1 LTIRHFAFDL
11 TAFLVLSICAVIV
24 SSVSYHRA
32 TLDLNLA
39 QEQKYRSYI
48 LASELRQ
55 SSDDLTRLART
66 YVVTGEPKYEAQY
79 WDVLAIR
86 NGEKARPADYH
97 RIYWDFVAATGEAPR
112 PGTVKAPLMALMREA
127 GFTEE
132 EFAKLAQA
140 QANSDGLVDLETEA
154 MNAVKGLF
162 LAPDG
167 TYSVVGEPNLT
178 YAAGLLHSDQYH
190 RYKAEIMAPL
200 DEFFVLMEERTSGAV
215 VDGEERANVA
225 VQFLAAAIVMMFLSV
240 ILTIWVFYTRVSQPL
255 LVLTGVMKGLAED
268 RLTID
273 VPGTHRKDE
282 IGDMARRVV
291 VFRDGMLEA
300 QRLREEQDAN
310 HRVETERSR
319 RLEAG
324 VAEFEQTIGEVI
336 AALAEASTEMQ
347 ASAEGLTGNADQAT
361 KQSAVVA
368 AATQQAT
375 GNVGAV
381 AGAAEELR
389 NSISEIARQ
398 VQASTAITG
407 RAVEEASKTNATVQG
422 LADAAQKVGD
432 VVLLIQDI
440 AEQTNLLALNATIEA
455 ARAGD
460 AGKGFAVVA
469 SEVKGL
475 ADQTRKATDDIHGQ
489 ISSIQS
495 ATDEAVTAIR
505 GIGKTIQEVSEIATA
520 IASAVEQQSSATGE
534 IARNAQEAAA
544 GAEEV
549 LANIAGVS
557 EASEETGSAAA
568 RVLNAASVLS
578 QQAAALRT
586 EVEGFLSTVRAS

>member
-1 LTIRHFAFDL
+1 MTIRHFAW
-11 TAFLVLSICAVIV
+11 AVAVFLVLSIGAVIV
-24 SSVSYHRA
+24 ASLAYQRA
-32 TLDLNLA
+32 AVDLDVA
-39 QEQKYRSYI
+39 QNQKYRSYI

-66 YVVTGEPKYEAQY
+66 YVVTGEPKYETQY

-86 NGEKARPADYH
+86 NGEKARPVDYH

-162 LAPDG
+162 MAPDG
-167 TYSVVGEPNLT
+167 TYSVVGEPDLT

-215 VDGEERANVA
+215 VDGEKRVNVA
-225 VQFLAAAIVMMFLSV
+225 GQFLGAAIVMMLLSV
-240 ILTIWVFYTRVSQPL
+240 ILTIWVFYVRISRPL
-255 LVLTGVMKGLAED
+255 LALTDVMKELAED

-273 VPGTHRKDE
+273 VPGTRRKDE
-282 IGDMARRVV
+282 IGEMARRVV

-300 QRLREEQDAN
+300 RRLREEQDAT
-310 HRVETERSR
+310 HRVETERSA

-324 VAEFEQTIGEVI
+324 IAEFEQTIGEVI
-336 AALAEASTEMQ
+336 ASLADASADMQ

-407 RAVEEASKTNATVQG
+407 RAVEEASKTDATVQG

-475 ADQTRKATDDIHGQ
+475 ADQTRKATDNIHGQ

-568 RVLNAASVLS
+568 QVN
-578 QQAAALRT
+578 RT
-586 EVEGFLSTVRAS
+586 GFAGGSEP

>member
-1 LTIRHFAFDL
+1 MTIRHFALGL

-24 SSVSYHRA
+24 SSMSYHRA

-48 LASELRQ
+48 LANELRQ

-282 IGDMARRVV
+282 IGEMARRVV

-300 QRLREEQDAN
+300 RRLREEQDAT
-310 HRVETERSR
+310 HRVETERGR

-324 VAEFEQTIGEVI
+324 IAEFEQTIGEVI
-336 AALAEASTEMQ
+336 ASLADASTEMQ
-347 ASAEGLTGNADQAT
+347 ASAEGLTGNADQAA
-361 KQSAVVA
+361 KQSALVA

-398 VQASTAITG
+398 VQASSAITG

-505 GIGKTIQEVSEIATA
+505 GIGETIQEVSEIATA

-544 GAEEV
+544 GAEDV

-568 RVLNAASVLS
+568 QVLNAASVLS
-578 QQAAALRT
+578 QQAAALRA
-586 EVEGFLSTVRAS
+586 EVEGFLSTIRAS